1 VILQKQY
8 DHIDIPRIPK
18 LKREN
23 IAGERHYV
31 NEQGSIYPSIT
42 TILSIRGKE
51 AIYEWRKRVGDAE
64 ANRITRRSTT
74 RGTQFHN
81 LLEQY
86 FLNQITDVDLFKANA
101 LAKNPGVWYLF
112 LEAIQE
118 LERHIGKIYCIEDY
132 LYSDEY
138 QVAGAVDMI
147 AEWDGKIS
155 VVDFK
160 TSNSAKKEEWIE
172 NYFIQGTAY
181 AKMFTERTG
190 IECNQLIIFV
200 VPDDGIPQTFIKRV
214 DDYTELLRESIRD
227 YAHHKSKRAA

>member
-1 VILQKQY
+1 VKIQKKYQ
-8 DHIDIPRIPK
+8 HIDIPRIPK
-18 LKREN
+18 LVRQK

-31 NEQGSIYPSIT
+31 NEEGSIYPSIT

-51 AIYEWRKRVGDAE
+51 AIYEWRKRVGDAV
-64 ANRITRRSTT
+64 ANRITKRATT
-74 RGTQFHN
+74 RGTQFHS

-101 LAKNPGVWYLF
+101 LARHPGVWYLF

-118 LERHIGKIYCIEDY
+118 LEQHIGKIYCIEDY

-147 AEWDGKIS
+147 AEWDGVLS

-181 AKMFTERTG
+181 AKMFKERTG
-190 IECNQLIIFV
+190 IPCDQLIIFA
-200 VPDDGIPQTFIKRV
+200 VPDDGIPQTFTKRV
-214 DDYTELLRESIRD
+214 DDYTELLKESIRD
-227 YAHHKSKRAA
+227 YNNHKAKRAA

>member
-1 VILQKQY
+1 MIQKQY
-8 DHIDIPRIPK
+8 EHIEILKIPELSRQ
-18 LKREN
+18 N

-31 NEQGSIYPSIT
+31 NIEGKSYPSIT

-64 ANRITRRSTT
+64 ANRITKRSTT
-74 RGTQFHN
+74 RGTQFHK

-86 FLNQITDVDLFKANA
+86 FLNQITDVDHFKASA
-101 LAKNPGVWYLF
+101 IAKNPGVWFLF

-118 LERHIGKIYCIEDY
+118 LQNHIGKIYCIEDY

-138 QVAGAVDMI
+138 GVAGTVDMI

-160 TSNSAKKEEWIE
+160 TSNSAKREEWIE

-190 IECNQLIIFV
+190 IPCDQLIIFA
-200 VPDDGIPQTFIKRV
+200 VPDDGIPQTFTKRV
-214 DDYTELLRESIRD
+214 DDYTELLKESIRD
-227 YAHHKSKRAA
+227 YNNHKSKRAA

>member
-1 VILQKQY
+1 MIIKKY
-8 DHIDIPRIPK
+8 EHIDILKIPK
-18 LKREN
+18 LKRQN

-31 NEQGSIYPSIT
+31 NEQGLVYPSIT

-51 AIYEWRKRVGDAE
+51 AIYEWRKRVGDE
-64 ANRITRRSTT
+64 KANRIIRRSTT
-74 RGTQFHN
+74 RGTQFHS

-118 LERHIGKIYCIEDY
+118 LEQHIGKIYCIEDY

-147 AEWDGKIS
+147 AEWDGVLS

-181 AKMFTERTG
+181 AEMFKERTG
-190 IECNQLIIFV
+190 IPCDQLIVFM
-200 VPDDGIPQTFIKRV
+200 VPDDGIPQTFTKRV
-214 DDYTELLRESIRD
+214 DDYTELLKESIRD
-227 YAHHKSKRAA
+227 YNNHKAKRAA

>member
-1 VILQKQY
+1 MILKKY
-8 DHIDIPRIPK
+8 EHIEVLGIPK
-18 LKREN
+18 LSRQN

-31 NEQGSIYPSIT
+31 NEKGNTYPSIT

-51 AIYEWRKRVGDAE
+51 AIYEWRKRVGNEE
-64 ANRITRRSTT
+64 ANRITKRSTT
-74 RGTQFHN
+74 RGTQFHS

-86 FLNQITDVDLFKANA
+86 FLNQITDVDKFRSDAIA
-101 LAKNPGVWYLF
+101 RNPGVWYLF
-112 LEAIQE
+112 LEAVQE
-118 LERHIGKIYCIEDY
+118 LEKNIGKIYCIEDY

-138 QVAGAVDMI
+138 GVAGAVDMI
-147 AEWDGKIS
+147 AEWDGRLS

-227 YAHHKSKRAA
+227 YTNHKSKRAA

>member
-1 VILQKQY
+1 MIQKQY
-8 DHIDIPRIPK
+8 EHIEILKIPELSRQ
-18 LKREN
+18 N

-31 NEQGSIYPSIT
+31 NIEGKSYPSIT

-64 ANRITRRSTT
+64 ANRITKRSTT
-74 RGTQFHN
+74 RGTQFHK

-86 FLNQITDVDLFKANA
+86 FLNQITDVDHFKASA
-101 LAKNPGVWYLF
+101 IAKNPGVWFLF

-118 LERHIGKIYCIEDY
+118 LENHIGKIYCIEDY

-138 QVAGAVDMI
+138 GVAGAVDMI

-160 TSNSAKKEEWIE
+160 TSNSAKREEWIE

-190 IECNQLIIFV
+190 IPCDQLIIFA
-200 VPDDGIPQTFIKRV
+200 VPDDGIPQTFTKRV
-214 DDYTELLRESIRD
+214 DDYTELLKESIRD
-227 YAHHKSKRAA
+227 YNNHKSKRAA

>member
-1 VILQKQY
+1 MIQKQY
-8 DHIDIPRIPK
+8 EHTRVQGIPELSRQ
-18 LKREN
+18 N

-31 NEQGSIYPSIT
+31 NIEGKSYPSIT

-51 AIYEWRKRVGDAE
+51 AIYEWRKRVGDAK
-64 ANRITRRSTT
+64 ANRIIRRSTT
-74 RGTQFHN
+74 RGTQFHS

-118 LERHIGKIYCIEDY
+118 LENHIGKIYCIEDY

-138 QVAGAVDMI
+138 GVAGAVDMI

-160 TSNSAKKEEWIE
+160 TSNSAKREEWIE

-190 IECNQLIIFV
+190 IPCDQLIIFA
-200 VPDDGIPQTFIKRV
+200 VPDDGIPQTFTKRV
-214 DDYTELLRESIRD
+214 DDYTELLKESIRD
-227 YAHHKSKRAA
+227 YNNHKSKRAA

>member
-1 VILQKQY
+1 MKIQKQY
-8 DHIDIPRIPK
+8 QHIDIPRIPK
-18 LKREN
+18 LIRQK

-31 NEQGSIYPSIT
+31 NEEGSIYPSIT

-51 AIYEWRKRVGDAE
+51 AIYEWRKRVGDVE
-64 ANRITRRSTT
+64 ANRITKRATT
-74 RGTQFHN
+74 RGTQFHS
-81 LLEQY
+81 LMEQY
-86 FLNQITDVDLFKANA
+86 FLNQITDVDQFKVDAI
-101 LAKNPGVWYLF
+101 AKNPGVWFLF

-118 LERHIGKIYCIEDY
+118 LEKKIGKIYCIEDY

-138 QVAGAVDMI
+138 GVAGAVDMI

-190 IECNQLIIFV
+190 ILCDQLVIFV
-200 VPDDGIPQTFIKRV
+200 VPDDGIPQTFIKQV
-214 DDYTELLRESIRD
+214 NDYTELLKESIRD
-227 YAHHKSKRAA
+227 YDNYKLKRAA

>member
-1 VILQKQY
+1 MIQKQY
-8 DHIDIPRIPK
+8 EHIEILKIPELSRQ
-18 LKREN
+18 N

-31 NEQGSIYPSIT
+31 NIEGKSYPSIT

-64 ANRITRRSTT
+64 ANRITKRSTT
-74 RGTQFHN
+74 RGTQFHK

-86 FLNQITDVDLFKANA
+86 FLNQITDVDHFKASA
-101 LAKNPGVWYLF
+101 IAKNPGVWFLF

-118 LERHIGKIYCIEDY
+118 LENHIGKIYCIEDY

-138 QVAGAVDMI
+138 GVAGAVDMI

-160 TSNSAKKEEWIE
+160 TSNSAKREEWIE

-190 IECNQLIIFV
+190 IPCDQLIIFA
-200 VPDDGIPQTFIKRV
+200 VPDDGIPQTFTKRV
-214 DDYTELLRESIRD
+214 DDYAELLKESIRD
-227 YAHHKSKRAA
+227 YNNHKSKRAA

>member
-1 VILQKQY
+1 MITKKY
-8 DHIDIPRIPK
+8 EHIDILKIPK
-18 LKREN
+18 LKRQN

-64 ANRITRRSTT
+64 ANRISSRANK
-74 RGTQFHN
+74 RGTQFHS

-86 FLNQITDVDLFKANA
+86 FLNQITDVDQFKADA
-101 LAKNPGVWYLF
+101 LAYNPGIWFLF

-118 LERHIGKIYCIEDY
+118 LEKHIGKIYCIEDY

-138 QVAGAVDMI
+138 GVAGAVDMI
-147 AEWDGKIS
+147 AEWDGVLS

-160 TSNSAKKEEWIE
+160 TSNKAKKEEWIE

-190 IECNQLIIFV
+190 IPCDQLIIFA
-200 VPDDGIPQTFIKRV
+200 VPDDGIPQTFTKRV
-214 DDYTELLRESIRD
+214 DDYTELLKESIRD
-227 YAHHKSKRAA
+227 YNNHKAKRAA

>member
-1 VILQKQY
+1 MIQKQY
-8 DHIDIPRIPK
+8 EHTRVQGIPELSRQ
-18 LKREN
+18 N

-31 NEQGSIYPSIT
+31 NTEGKSYPSIT

-64 ANRITRRSTT
+64 ANRITKRSTT
-74 RGTQFHN
+74 RGTQFHS

-86 FLNQITDVDLFKANA
+86 FLNQITDVDHFKASA
-101 LAKNPGVWYLF
+101 IAKNPGVWFLF

-118 LERHIGKIYCIEDY
+118 LENHIGKIYCIEDY

-138 QVAGAVDMI
+138 GVAGAVDMI

-160 TSNSAKKEEWIE
+160 TSNSAKREEWIE

-190 IECNQLIIFV
+190 IPCDQLIIFA
-200 VPDDGIPQTFIKRV
+200 VPDDGIPQTFTKRV
-214 DDYTELLRESIRD
+214 DDYTELLKESIRD
-227 YAHHKSKRAA
+227 YNNHKSKRAA

>member
-1 VILQKQY
+1 MIQKEYQ
-8 DHIDIPRIPK
+8 HIDIPRIPK
-18 LKREN
+18 LKRQN

-31 NEQGSIYPSIT
+31 NEHGSIYPSIT
-42 TILSIRGKE
+42 TVLSIRGKE

-64 ANRITRRSTT
+64 ANRITKRATT
-74 RGTQFHN
+74 RGTQFHS

-86 FLNQITDVDLFKANA
+86 FLNQITDVDQFKVNA

-118 LERHIGKIYCIEDY
+118 LEKHIGKIYCIEDY

-155 VVDFK
+155 VIDFK
-160 TSNSAKKEEWIE
+160 TSNKAKKEEWIE

-181 AKMFTERTG
+181 AKMFKERTG
-190 IECNQLIIFV
+190 IPCDQLIVFM
-200 VPDDGIPQTFIKRV
+200 VPDDGIPLTFTKEV
-214 DDYTELLRESIRD
+214 DDYTEVLKESIRD
-227 YAHHKSKRAA
+227 YNNYKLKRAA

>member
-1 VILQKQY
+1 MILKKY
-8 DHIDIPRIPK
+8 EHIEVLGIPK
-18 LKREN
+18 LSRQN

-31 NEQGSIYPSIT
+31 NEQGNTYPSIT

-51 AIYEWRKRVGDAE
+51 AIYEWRKRVGDE
-64 ANRITRRSTT
+64 KANRIIRRSTT
-74 RGTQFHN
+74 RGTQFHS

-118 LERHIGKIYCIEDY
+118 LEQHIGKIYCIEDY

-147 AEWDGKIS
+147 AEWDGVLS

-190 IECNQLIIFV
+190 IPCDQLIIFA
-200 VPDDGIPQTFIKRV
+200 VPDDGIPQTFTKRV
-214 DDYTELLRESIRD
+214 DDYTELLKESNRD
-227 YAHHKSKRAA
+227 YNNHKAKRAA

>member
-1 VILQKQY
+1 MILKKY
-8 DHIDIPRIPK
+8 EHIEVLGIPK
-18 LKREN
+18 LSRQN

-31 NEQGSIYPSIT
+31 NEQGNTYPSIT

-86 FLNQITDVDLFKANA
+86 FLNQITDVDKFRSEAI
-101 LAKNPGVWYLF
+101 AKNPGVWYLF
-112 LEAIQE
+112 LEAVQE
-118 LERHIGKIYCIEDY
+118 LEQNIGKIYCIEDY
-132 LYSDEY
+132 LYSDEFG
-138 QVAGAVDMI
+138 VAGAVDMI
-147 AEWDGKIS
+147 AEWDGRLS

>member
-1 VILQKQY
+1 MIQKQY
-8 DHIDIPRIPK
+8 EHTRVQGIPELSRQ
-18 LKREN
+18 N

-31 NEQGSIYPSIT
+31 NIEGKSYPSIT

-51 AIYEWRKRVGDAE
+51 AIYEWRKRVGDAK
-64 ANRITRRSTT
+64 ANRIIRRSTT
-74 RGTQFHN
+74 RGTQFHS

-86 FLNQITDVDLFKANA
+86 FLNQITDVDHFKARA
-101 LAKNPGVWYLF
+101 IAKNPGVWFLF

-118 LERHIGKIYCIEDY
+118 LENHIGKIYCIEDY

-138 QVAGAVDMI
+138 GVAGAVDMI

-160 TSNSAKKEEWIE
+160 TSNSAKREEWIE

-190 IECNQLIIFV
+190 IPCDQLIIFA
-200 VPDDGIPQTFIKRV
+200 VPDDGIPQTFTKRV
-214 DDYTELLRESIRD
+214 DDYTELLKESIRD
-227 YAHHKSKRAA
+227 YNNHKSKRAA

>member
-1 VILQKQY
+1 MIQKQY
-8 DHIDIPRIPK
+8 EHIEILKIPELSRQ
-18 LKREN
+18 N

-31 NEQGSIYPSIT
+31 NIEGKSYPSIT

-64 ANRITRRSTT
+64 ANRITKRSTT
-74 RGTQFHN
+74 RGTQFHS

-86 FLNQITDVDLFKANA
+86 FLNQITDVDHFKASA
-101 LAKNPGVWYLF
+101 IAKNPGVWFLF

-118 LERHIGKIYCIEDY
+118 LENHIGKIYCIEDY

-138 QVAGAVDMI
+138 GVAGAVDMI

-160 TSNSAKKEEWIE
+160 TSNSAKREEWIE

-190 IECNQLIIFV
+190 IPCDQLIIFA
-200 VPDDGIPQTFIKRV
+200 VPDDGIPQTFTKRV

-227 YAHHKSKRAA
+227 YNNHKSKRAA

>member
-1 VILQKQY
+1 MIQKQY
-8 DHIDIPRIPK
+8 EHIEILKIPELSRQ
-18 LKREN
+18 N

-31 NEQGSIYPSIT
+31 NIEGKSYPSIT

-64 ANRITRRSTT
+64 ANRITKRSTT
-74 RGTQFHN
+74 RGTQFHS

-86 FLNQITDVDLFKANA
+86 FLNQITDVDHFKASA
-101 LAKNPGVWYLF
+101 IAKNPGVWFLF

-118 LERHIGKIYCIEDY
+118 LENHIGKIYCIEDY

-138 QVAGAVDMI
+138 GVAGAVDMI

-160 TSNSAKKEEWIE
+160 TSNSAKREEWIE

-190 IECNQLIIFV
+190 IPCDQLIIFA
-200 VPDDGIPQTFIKRV
+200 VPDDGIPQTFTKRV
-214 DDYTELLRESIRD
+214 DDYTELLKESIRD
-227 YAHHKSKRAA
+227 YNNHKSKRAA

>member
-1 VILQKQY
+1 MNIREYK
-8 DHIDIPRIPK
+8 HIDIPNIPE
-18 LKREN
+18 LSRQQ
-23 IAGERHYV
+23 IAGERYYV
-31 NEQGSIYPSIT
+31 NGDGIGYPSMT
-42 TILSIRGKE
+42 TVLSIRGKE
-51 AIYEWRKRVGDAE
+51 AIYAWRKRVGNEE
-64 ANRITRRSTT
+64 ANRITKRATT
-74 RGTQFHN
+74 RGTQFHW

-86 FLNQITDVDLFKANA
+86 FLNQITDIDQFRASA
-101 LAKNPGVWYLF
+101 IATNPGVWYLF

-118 LERHIGKIYCIEDY
+118 LENRIGKIYCIEDY

-138 QVAGAVDMI
+138 GIAGAVDMI

-172 NYFIQGTAY
+172 NYFIQGTGY

-190 IECNQLIIFV
+190 IPCEQLIIFA

-214 DDYTELLRESIRD
+214 DDYTELLREAIRD
-227 YAHHKSKRAA
+227 YNNYRTKRAA